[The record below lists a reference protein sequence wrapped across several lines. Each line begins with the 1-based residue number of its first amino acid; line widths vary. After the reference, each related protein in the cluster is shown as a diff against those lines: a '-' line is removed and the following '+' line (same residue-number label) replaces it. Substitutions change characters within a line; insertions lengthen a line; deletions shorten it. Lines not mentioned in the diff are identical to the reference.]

1 MLPVYY
7 NMCVCVCTYNIFFQ
21 LIVYEYV
28 YIFYL
33 FYVFL
38 FRIVFLF
45 QGQPMATQEIYI
57 TINNNNIHMAHRRL
71 SIYRFTLGFE
81 FVFKNKILPIKYI
94 GAVIYYC

>member
-7 NMCVCVCTYNIFFQ
+7 NICVCVCVRIILFFN
-21 LIVYEYV
+21 LLYV

-38 FRIVFLF
+38 FRVVFLF
-45 QGQPMATQEIYI
+45 QGQLMATQEIYI
-57 TINNNNIHMAHRRL
+57 TINNNNIHMAHRTL

-81 FVFKNKILPIKYI
+81 FVFKNKILPINI